1 MRRNY
6 DLLTTLELGAG
17 DIYRIEAHRG
27 AELRA
32 LYGDVWMTQ
41 AGECADVFLRSGD
54 STALR
59 AGARSLLQAF
69 APSRIEIRT
78 ALPPR

>member
-1 MRRNY
+1 M
-6 DLLTTLELGAG
+6 
-17 DIYRIEAHRG
+17 
-27 AELRA
+27 
-32 LYGDVWMTQ
+32 
-41 AGECADVFLRSGD
+41 
-54 STALR
+54 R